1 MTSMEAR
8 TLMTEVT
15 PPPRKFLFDLAFDDE
30 SGASL
35 PCDREKQ
42 KPTYSQEQLDAAR
55 QEGYDAGHKD
65 GQIAAQEAQQQR
77 LNELLGHI
85 EQQLA
90 KLTQESASEW
100 QSQLGQ
106 LQSIALVIARKIL
119 PAYVENNGLAE
130 IEHIVSRVVA
140 EMGRESRL
148 VIRVPESSFDESS
161 ARINEIAASQAYA
174 GKIVILGDP
183 ELGSSDCRI
192 EWADGGIERDTR
204 AIWDEIDRVLA
215 EVQTSEP
222 VVEEEVAASP
232 SEPEVAAVAA
242 SSEPN
247 ATGERT

>member
-1 MTSMEAR
+1 MMETQ

-30 SGASL
+30 SGLL

-65 GQIAAQEAQQQR
+65 GQVAAEESQNQR
-77 LNELLGHI
+77 QNELLSHI
-85 EQQLA
+85 EQRLA
-90 KLTQESASEW
+90 KLAQESAAEW

-106 LQSIALVIARKIL
+106 LQSIALVIARKLL
-119 PAYVENNGLAE
+119 PTYVERNGLAE
-130 IEHIVSRVVA
+130 IESIVARVVA
-140 EMGRESRL
+140 EMSREPRL
-148 VIRVPESSFDESS
+148 VIRVPEKDFDEIST
-161 ARINEIAASQAYA
+161 RINAITASEAYA

-183 ELGSSDCRI
+183 ELASSDCRI

-215 EVQTSEP
+215 EVQSGEP
-222 VVEEEVAASP
+222 AAEDAPDSNDQPEAAASAAAE
-232 SEPEVAAVAA
+232 EP
-242 SSEPN
+242 PQQ
-247 ATGERT
+247 GDRT